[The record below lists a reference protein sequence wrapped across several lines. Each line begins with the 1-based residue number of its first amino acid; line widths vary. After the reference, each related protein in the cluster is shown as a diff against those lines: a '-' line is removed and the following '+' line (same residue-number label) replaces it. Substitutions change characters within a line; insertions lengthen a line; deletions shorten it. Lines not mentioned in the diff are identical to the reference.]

1 LEQHSPEK
9 RPVNLIQTIERVSLI
24 LDRVGQ
30 NPQGV
35 SIKELSSGLNLPK
48 GTIHRILS
56 SLSYFGYIR
65 QDAVTK
71 NYSLGLKLIELGSLL
86 FGQLDLRRVAEPI
99 LRELAETTGE
109 TAYMVVL
116 DGSEVVY
123 IEKIESLQLTGG
135 LKMASKV
142 GSRNPL
148 HSCAV
153 GKTLLSFFPEQELDR
168 LIRKKGL
175 TRRTVNTITEPERL
189 KEQLRVVRAQGYAVD
204 DEENEEGIRC
214 LAAPVFDEKGRPVAA
229 ISVSGPAVRVTK
241 KIIQDVFR
249 KEVMKAASEISRRL
263 GFNGRVENG

>member
-1 LEQHSPEK
+1 
-9 RPVNLIQTIERVSLI
+9 
-24 LDRVGQ
+24 
-30 NPQGV
+30 
-35 SIKELSSGLNLPK
+35 LSSGLNLPK

-175 TRRTVNTITEPERL
+175 PRRTGNTITNPERL
-189 KEQLRVVRAQGYAVD
+189 KAQLRVVRAQGYAVD

>member
-1 LEQHSPEK
+1 LEQHPPEK
-9 RPVNLIQTIERVSLI
+9 RPGNLIQTVERVSLI

-71 NYSLGLKLIELGSLL
+71 NYSLGLKLIELASLL
-86 FGQLDLRRVAEPI
+86 SGQLDLRRVAEPI

-123 IEKIESLQLTGG
+123 IEKIESQQLTGG

-175 TRRTVNTITEPERL
+175 PRRTGNTITNPERL
-189 KEQLRVVRAQGYAVD
+189 KAQLRVVRAQGYAVD

-241 KIIQDVFR
+241 RIIQDVFR

>member
-1 LEQHSPEK
+1 MDQHLPEK
-9 RPVNLIQTIERVSLI
+9 RPGNLIQTIERVSLI

-35 SIKELSSGLNLPK
+35 SIKELSSELNLPK

-65 QDAVTK
+65 QDAATK
-71 NYSLGLKLIELGSLL
+71 NYSLGLKLIELASLL
-86 FGQLDLRRVAEPI
+86 SGQLDLRRVAEPT
-99 LRELAETTGE
+99 LRELAEKTGE

-123 IEKIESLQLTGG
+123 IEKIESQQLTGG

-175 TRRTVNTITEPERL
+175 SRRTVNTITEPERL
-189 KEQLRVVRAQGYAVD
+189 KEQLKVVRAQGYALD

-214 LAAPVFDEKGRPVAA
+214 LAAPVFDEKGGPVAA
-229 ISVSGPAVRVTK
+229 ISVSGPAFRVTK
-241 KIIQDVFR
+241 KVLQQVLR
-249 KEVMKAASEISRRL
+249 KEVTEAAREISRKM
-263 GFNGRVENG
+263 GFKQE

>member
-153 GKTLLSFFPEQELDR
+153 GKTLLSFFREQELDR

-175 TRRTVNTITEPERL
+175 PRRTGNTITNPERL
-189 KEQLRVVRAQGYAVD
+189 KAQLRVVRAQGYAVD